1 MAPHSKLVIQ
11 AFEWR
16 FAMKSLLAAMAVSM
30 LSANVA
36 WATEPP
42 YLDDRSDAASLIRSL
57 YNAINRREYS
67 RAWDY
72 FGDTKPASDFES
84 FVKGYQKTSEVHV
97 VTGEAGAEGAAGS
110 TYFNIPVAIL
120 AREEDGGEAVFSGC
134 YTARLSNPQVQEP
147 PFIALHIEKGDLK
160 PAEKPLT
167 DALPA
172 TCGDGPA
179 PTPKDA
185 VLEQARAA
193 FIATHGEQC
202 SSLEPGQDDSAIGPT
217 EYAIKFRDSHDAETA
232 PERQARLFR
241 FFCAAGAYN
250 EVHVYYLADDN
261 GAVRELHFATPE
273 LDIHYENGNSEGRVE
288 TINIIGYRAAGELI
302 NSSYDEATR
311 TIASH
316 GKWRG
321 TGDAASGGAW
331 LFRDGDFSLVQYDVD
346 ASYDGEINPQTVL
359 DYNIAP

>member
-1 MAPHSKLVIQ
+1 
-11 AFEWR
+11 
-16 FAMKSLLAAMAVSM
+16 MKALLAATAISM
-30 LSANVA
+30 LAANAA
-36 WATEPP
+36 WAAEPP

-72 FGDTKPASDFES
+72 FGETKPAKDFKS
-84 FVKGYQKTSEVHV
+84 FVEGYEKTSEVRV

-110 TYFNIPVAIL
+110 VYFNIPVAIL
-120 AREEDGGEAVFSGC
+120 ARDKDDTETVFAGC

-147 PFIALHIEKGDLK
+147 PFMALHIEKGALK
-160 PAEKPLT
+160 PAEGPLE

-193 FIATHGEQC
+193 FIATHAEQC
-202 SSLEPGQDDSAIGPT
+202 TSLEPGQDDSAAGPE
-217 EYAIKFRDSHDAETA
+217 EYAINFRAGHDAETD
-232 PERQARLFR
+232 PERKARLFR
-241 FFCAAGAYN
+241 FFCTAGAYN
-250 EVHVYYLADDN
+250 QVHVYYLADDT
-261 GAVRELHFATPE
+261 GSVRELHFATPE
-273 LDIHYENGNSEGRVE
+273 LDIHYENGDSEGKVE
-288 TINIIGYRAAGELI
+288 AINTIGYRAAGELI
-302 NSSYDEATR
+302 NSSYDDATR
-311 TIASH
+311 TITSH

-321 TGDAASGGAW
+321 AGDASSNGTW
-331 LFRDGDFSLVQYDVD
+331 LFRDGDFTLVQYDVD

-359 DYNIAP
+359 DYNTAP